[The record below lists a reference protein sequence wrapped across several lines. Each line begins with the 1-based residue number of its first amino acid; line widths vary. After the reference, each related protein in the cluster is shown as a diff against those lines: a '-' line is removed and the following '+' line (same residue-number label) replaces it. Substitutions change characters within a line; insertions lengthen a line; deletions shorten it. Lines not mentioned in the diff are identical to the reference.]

1 MHDWSMPTTRTPST
15 AARRGDGFVATPFS
29 ERCSG
34 LVEAGHHVFLGI
46 SPGNGYFSEDRLLAL
61 LRWAA
66 ARFTRIEIA
75 HPDTE
80 TVACTYLGRGYE
92 PRHARARA
100 HRDVR
105 QTANRVSRAVAT
117 ARIAPD
123 RLSVA
128 QFCDHYDTPAYQAAY
143 ERIARAHRDH
153 PAFHATCTR
162 MVTGVLRTT
171 MPGEWIPNTDQ
182 LAAGAE
188 YLDRELPFL
197 LDTPAILGVPA
208 SVFAYRA
215 TPALAGFLYGPD
227 ALLPAADTQGFVTV
241 EPLPAA
247 Q

>member
-1 MHDWSMPTTRTPST
+1 MHDWAMPTARAAST
-15 AARRGDGFVATPFS
+15 EARSGDGFLATPFS
-29 ERCSG
+29 ERCAG
-34 LVEAGHHVFLGI
+34 LVDAGDHVFLGI

-75 HPDTE
+75 HPDPE

-92 PRHARARA
+92 PRHAHARAR
-100 HRDVR
+100 RDVR
-105 QTANRVSRAVAT
+105 QTANRISRAVTT
-117 ARIAPD
+117 ARIDPP
-123 RLSVA
+123 RLRVA
-128 QFCDHYDTPAYQAAY
+128 RFSDFYDTPAYRAAL
-143 ERIARAHRDH
+143 ERVTRAHREQ
-153 PAFHATCTR
+153 PAFHATHAR

-171 MPGEWIPNTDQ
+171 MPADWTPTADQ

-227 ALLPAADTQGFVTV
+227 APLPAVGTQGFVTV
-241 EPLPAA
+241 EPLPAT
-247 Q
+247 

>member
-1 MHDWSMPTTRTPST
+1 MHDWAMPTTWTPSV
-15 AARRGDGFVATPFS
+15 AAQRGDGFVATPFS
-29 ERCSG
+29 ERCAG

-46 SPGNGYFSEDRLLAL
+46 SPGNGYFSEDRLVAL

-75 HPDTE
+75 HPGTD

-100 HRDVR
+100 YRDVR

-117 ARIAPD
+117 ARLDPD
-123 RLSVA
+123 RLQVA
-128 QFCDHYDTPAYQAAY
+128 QFHDFHDTPAYRAAR
-143 ERIARAHRDH
+143 ERIARAHREQ
-153 PAFHATCTR
+153 PAFHAICTR
-162 MVTGVLRTT
+162 MVTAVLRTT
-171 MPGEWIPNTDQ
+171 MPADWAPTADQ

-188 YLDRELPFL
+188 YLDSELPFL
-197 LDTPAILGVPA
+197 LDTPAILGVPG

-215 TPALAGFLYGPD
+215 TPALAGLLYGPD
-227 ALLPAADTQGFVTV
+227 APVPAAATQGFVTV

-247 Q
+247 R

>member
-1 MHDWSMPTTRTPST
+1 MHDWVMPTARASST
-15 AARRGDGFVATPFS
+15 GARRGDGFLDTPFS
-29 ERCSG
+29 ERCAG
-34 LVEAGHHVFLGI
+34 LVDAGHHVFLGI

-66 ARFTRIEIA
+66 TRFTRIEIA
-75 HPDTE
+75 HPDTD

-92 PRHARARA
+92 PGHARARA

-105 QTANRVSRAVAT
+105 QTANRISRAVTT
-117 ARIAPD
+117 ARIEPS
-123 RLSVA
+123 RLRVA
-128 QFCDHYDTPAYQAAY
+128 RFSDFYDTPAYRAALQ
-143 ERIARAHRDH
+143 RVTRAHREQS
-153 PAFHATCTR
+153 AFHATHTR

-171 MPGEWIPNTDQ
+171 MPADWTPTAGQ

-227 ALLPAADTQGFVTV
+227 APLPAVDTQGFVAV
-241 EPLPAA
+241 EPLQPT
-247 Q
+247 

>member
-1 MHDWSMPTTRTPST
+1 MHDWAMPTGWASST
-15 AARRGDGFVATPFS
+15 AARSGDGFLATPFS
-29 ERCSG
+29 ERCAG

-46 SPGNGYFSEDRLLAL
+46 SPGNGYFSEDRLVAL

-66 ARFTRIEIA
+66 ARFTRVEIA
-75 HPDTE
+75 HPDAD
-80 TVACTYLGRGYE
+80 TVARTYLGRGYE

-105 QTANRVSRAVAT
+105 QTANRISRAVTT
-117 ARIAPD
+117 ARIDPD
-123 RLSVA
+123 RLHAARFSD
-128 QFCDHYDTPAYQAAY
+128 FYDTPAYRTAL
-143 ERIARAHRDH
+143 ERVARAHLEQ
-153 PAFHATCTR
+153 PAFHATCVR

-171 MPGEWIPNTDQ
+171 MPADWTPTAGQ

-197 LDTPAILGVPA
+197 LDTPAVLGVPA

-227 ALLPAADTQGFVTV
+227 AVLPAAHTQGFVTV
-241 EPLPAA
+241 EPLPKAE
-247 Q
+247 